1 MDSEFKHK
9 AGSGK
14 ASSRSPTPMA
24 TTCGSSTHH
33 LHQLRHG
40 HLKLDDDRVR
50 HVGHRSDD
58 LVVIFEQPLK
68 QTVLSL
74 GGDGHCRK

>member
-1 MDSEFKHK
+1 MHSEFKQE
-9 AGSGK
+9 AGSGE
-14 ASSRSPTPMA
+14 ASSRSPAPHGHGLRA
-24 TTCGSSTHH
+24 STHH

-40 HLKLDDDRVR
+40 HLKLDDDGVR
-50 HVGHRSDD
+50 HIGYRSDD